1 MTKQVVLDASA
12 VLAYLQDE
20 TGCGKVHEV
29 LAEGKGIMSAVNE
42 AEVVGKLLEAGL
54 TELSVKSVM
63 ANLELQIEAFDD
75 EQAWETGKLR
85 LSTREIGLSLGDR
98 DCLALAL
105 AYVKKLPVITADKQ
119 WDKLEMDLKIIQ
131 LR

>member
-1 MTKQVVLDASA
+1 MAKQVVLDASA

-20 TGCGKVHEV
+20 TGHEKVHEV
-29 LAEGKGIMSAVNE
+29 LVEGRGIVSAVNA

-54 TELSVKSVM
+54 TGLSVKSIM
-63 ANLELQIEAFDD
+63 DNLELQIESFDD

-85 LSTREIGLSLGDR
+85 PSTREIGLSLGDR
-98 DCLALAL
+98 ACLAL
-105 AYVKKLPVITADKQ
+105 AYVKKLPVITADKH
-119 WDKLEMDLKIIQ
+119 WDKLATDITVIQ

>member
-20 TGCGKVHEV
+20 TGHEKVHEV
-29 LAEGKGIMSAVNE
+29 LVEGRGILSTVNA

-54 TELSVKSVM
+54 AELSVKSVM
-63 ANLELQIEAFDD
+63 DNLELQIEPFDD
-75 EQAWETGKLR
+75 KQAWETGKLR

-98 DCLALAL
+98 ACLTL
-105 AYVKKLPVITADKQ
+105 AYLKKLPVITADKH
-119 WDKLEMDLKIIQ
+119 WDKLATGVKVIQ